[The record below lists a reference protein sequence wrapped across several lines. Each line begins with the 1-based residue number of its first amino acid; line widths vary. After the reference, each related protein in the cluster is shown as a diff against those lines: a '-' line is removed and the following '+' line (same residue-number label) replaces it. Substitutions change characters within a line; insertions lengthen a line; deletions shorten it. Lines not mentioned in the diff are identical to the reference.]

1 MKIQTLHSWDVTVS
15 QAAEIQERLR
25 TRVIKRDLFTSIKL
39 VCGVDVGFKEQKAVA
54 SCVVVS
60 YPGLEV
66 VEHVLHRCAVA
77 FPYIPGLLSFREI
90 PPLLPALDKLKREP
104 DLIIADGQGIAH
116 GRGLGLASHLGILV
130 GLPTVGCAKS
140 RLVGT
145 YAEPEPEK
153 GSWEYL
159 YLRDDVIGAVVRTR
173 KNVKPLFVSVGHG
186 ISLHSA
192 VFYTLKCCTT
202 YRLTEPIRFAH
213 RFAGGKA

>member
-1 MKIQTLHSWDVTVS
+1 MKTQTLHSWNVTVS
-15 QAAEIQERLR
+15 QAAEIQDRLR
-25 TRVIKRDLFTSIKL
+25 TRVIIRDLFTSINH

-54 SCVVVS
+54 SCVVMS
-60 YPGLEV
+60 YPDLEV

-90 PPLLPALDKLKREP
+90 PALLPALEKLKCEP

-116 GRGLGLASHLGILV
+116 GRGLGLASHLGILLD
-130 GLPTVGCAKS
+130 LPTIGCAKS

-145 YAEPEPEK
+145 YAEPGAEK

-159 YLRDDVIGAVVRTR
+159 YLGDDVIGAVVRTR

-186 ISLHSA
+186 ISLQSA
-192 VFYTLKCCTT
+192 IFYTLTCCTS